1 MGGHHQGWGFNGVIV
16 VNQEVSEMRKLIA
29 EVLDAYQAKC
39 GGGVKVRWRLLALLS
54 FLDMHSDIC
63 ICVENVMAVL
73 VLLHFHKAQ
82 WLDGS
87 MDAGCFGRVSSG
99 RRPWQC
105 HQQCERPRGLGAGG
119 AGARASARM
128 STRGGTGGRRRP
140 PTS

>member
-1 MGGHHQGWGFNGVIV
+1 MIV

-29 EVLDAYQAKC
+29 EALDAYQAKC
-39 GGGVKVRWRLLALLS
+39 GGGVKVRWQLLALLS
-54 FLDMHSDIC
+54 FLDMRSDIC
-63 ICVENVMAVL
+63 IYVENVMAVL

-105 HQQCERPRGLGAGG
+105 HQQCERP
-119 AGARASARM
+119 
-128 STRGGTGGRRRP
+128 
-140 PTS
+140 